1 MIIIEPN
8 LQGSSRG
15 SISHFDADIRSN
27 LDGVFRSSGFYDQY
41 IFMFHAEKTMFHANE
56 SSRNDVS
63 GKLIMSTAL
72 NTAYM
77 NGG

>member
-27 LDGVFRSSGFYDQY
+27 LDGVFRSSGFNDQY
-41 IFMFHAEKTMFHANE
+41 IFMFHANE
-56 SSRNDVS
+56 SFRNDVS